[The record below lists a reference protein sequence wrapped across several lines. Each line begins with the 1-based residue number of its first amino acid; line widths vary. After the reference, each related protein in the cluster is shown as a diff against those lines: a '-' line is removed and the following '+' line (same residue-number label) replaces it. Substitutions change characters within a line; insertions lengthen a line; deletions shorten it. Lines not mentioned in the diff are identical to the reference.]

1 MAVGRVSATP
11 RGADVRRRARAR
23 FDDAASTARTWILL
37 PAIVIAA
44 IVLAVV
50 TFRTTFKIEALRAQ
64 SVFEVTLGLAD
75 EKVDRVDRAIVE
87 ADDAVM
93 SLGEGGRPDDIP
105 RRWRTL
111 MRQTPT
117 IAHVVVLDGSPA
129 REIVAFASRAP
140 SPADDAFRVLLLH
153 TVINDFDLS
162 TLPLGELKHLHKAY
176 GGEFLL
182 ITYWREQ
189 LVRAN

>member
-1 MAVGRVSATP
+1 MSRWDGDATS
-11 RGADVRRRARAR
+11 RR
-23 FDDAASTARTWILL
+23 RTWILL

-93 SLGEGGRPDDIP
+93 SLGEGGRPDDVP

-117 IAHVVVLDGSPA
+117 IAHVVVIDGSAPH
-129 REIVAFASRAP
+129 EIVAFASRAP
-140 SPADDAFRVLLLH
+140 SPADDAFRMLLLH
-153 TVINDFDLS
+153 TVIADFDLS
-162 TLPLGELKHLHKAY
+162 TLPLAELKHLHKAY
-176 GGEFLL
+176 AGEFLL
-182 ITYWREQ
+182 ITYWRER
-189 LVRAN
+189 LTRPNGTVAER